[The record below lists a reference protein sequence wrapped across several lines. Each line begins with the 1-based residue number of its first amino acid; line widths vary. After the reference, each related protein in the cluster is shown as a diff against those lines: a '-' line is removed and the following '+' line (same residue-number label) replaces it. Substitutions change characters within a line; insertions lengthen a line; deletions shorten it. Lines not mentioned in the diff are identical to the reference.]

1 VKSVIVAGISLSI
14 SAVKMLDSSNRLNRK
29 LNVKIVKQWKGAKKM
44 NKKMK
49 GFVLL
54 FFIFS
59 VIIAAQTIDYYEVNL
74 NEPLLSDVDLNEN
87 TLQQKKEKLNESH

>member
-1 VKSVIVAGISLSI
+1 VIVAGISLSI